1 MTYLIDGHNL
11 IPHIPGLSLTD
22 LEDEQALIDRLQAFC
37 GKRRKRAE
45 IYFDQAP
52 PGRAGQRSFGL
63 VSAHFVQQGMTA
75 DEAIRRRLDRL
86 GKAAAN
92 WTVVSSDHQ
101 VQAEARSHRARVI
114 SSSDFAREIEDQ
126 GPGGNGPEGQRKLS
140 EEEIKRWMRLFGDEG
155 ERDNLE

>member
-22 LEDEQALIDRLQAFC
+22 LEDEQALIDRLQVFC
-37 GKRRKRAE
+37 GKKRKRAE
-45 IYFDQAP
+45 VYFDKAP

-63 VSAHFVQQGMTA
+63 VSAHFVQHGMTA

-86 GKAAAN
+86 GKSAAN

-101 VQAEARSHRARVI
+101 VQAEARAHRSRVT
-114 SSSDFAREIEDQ
+114 SSSDFARELEDQ
-126 GPGGNGPEGQRKLS
+126 GPVGNGPEGQRKLS
-140 EEEIKRWMRLFGDEG
+140 EEEIKGWMRLFGDEG